1 MEIERQGEPVTHLII
16 EIGKLEKAFD
26 LVSEQAYEIGGQHTG
41 DRLTRLLDSEFF
53 RLVDVS
59 EQYLKQEE

>member
-1 MEIERQGEPVTHLII
+1 MEIELQGNPVNYMII

-41 DRLTRLLDSEFF
+41 DRLTRLIDSEFF

-59 EQYLKQEE
+59 EQYQRQEE